1 LFVKRITDN
10 IIKHVIAGWKFAQK
24 VPENN
29 CGFCAAFFKKSIDR
43 FITIAYNTITNKQE
57 SKTKKEIKKMTVY
70 IVIARKKVQVVT
82 TNKEKAEAV
91 AKDWNKYF
99 NMVGEYDTATV
110 TEKEVED

>member
-1 LFVKRITDN
+1 MK
-10 IIKHVIAGWKFAQK
+10 
-24 VPENN
+24 
-29 CGFCAAFFKKSIDR
+29 
-43 FITIAYNTITNKQE
+43 
-57 SKTKKEIKKMTVY
+57 VY